1 MSAGCAAAAGDLNGN
16 RRAIENG
23 PVPAACAGPAHMAA
37 QTRWR
42 GRYAEKSEEMD
53 PVRPVRT
60 SVVPRSV

>member
-1 MSAGCAAAAGDLNGN
+1 
-16 RRAIENG
+16 
-23 PVPAACAGPAHMAA
+23 MAA

-60 SVVPRSV
+60 SVVPRSVTPVVIRMARRDSYGVSMSAYCSR